1 MGILNDLV
9 KMDFMKQ
16 GSGAINDL
24 MAYNNYQNDME
35 RMAQINELITK
46 EKNKNFQNFIQ
57 GGQKNPAIYGS
68 QAGQMQPQNT
78 PQVGGSTTQPQNL
91 GTGQQPQSGSTLN
104 PAMLNQ
110 MLQSIYL
117 PQTINAI
124 ANNPT
129 QQPTPQGGNAPVS
142 TNTGTTTP
150 QTIQQGGGTPP
161 QQAGVYPQNRVLSE
175 DLLRVVLPGG
185 VDKTDYY
192 KLLAGQDYSNNKMMS
207 QLLTGG
213 NPWVHLQ
220 GGYDHLYDNMTKQD
234 EGMRKVIEPKQFS
247 VGDKVYERDQ
257 HGVITQVAGV
267 PPKLDPEIEKL
278 KQDKL
283 PKKTKFAAF
292 TTTPKVGDT
301 EFIVTHWQEVD
312 EKGNPVFIKDPV
324 TGKDIPKIIEQTD
337 INGNPYH
344 PSDDG
349 SGRRLDF
356 QEKERRLYPNL
367 SKVEDNF
374 KQIQKIKPTQV
385 IDKDGKPT
393 GEWEYRV
400 ETKDGSGKY
409 RAFKTQEELLRYAF
423 ENTEKEFFEA
433 NEVLEK
439 HYGRDGT
446 VKVNGKPLLTEM
458 VNSLERLLRQNKGR
472 LDELNPGTG
481 NKKRYDL
488 VNDIIDKVYADKI
501 PTKDIENL
509 RLWLKAKML
518 NGDLGL

>member
-16 GSGAINDL
+16 GSGAVNDL
-24 MAYNNYQNDME
+24 VAYNNYQDSMKQLGELQSLYSQKKMVQLDNL
-35 RMAQINELITK
+35 IN
-46 EKNKNFQNFIQ
+46 QNPQ
-57 GGQKNPAIYGS
+57 NPAFSPTGGYPPS
-68 QAGQMQPQNT
+68 VNSGQNMTNVNQNT
-78 PQVGGSTTQPQNL
+78 GANQQGSGALDPFLLQQIMSGNMNS
-91 GTGQQPQSGSTLN
+91 GTVKALMP
-104 PAMLNQ
+104 
-110 MLQSIYL
+110 
-117 PQTINAI
+117 
-124 ANNPT
+124 PT
-129 QQPTPQGGNAPVS
+129 QQNTTVNQNPT
-142 TNTGTTTP
+142 
-150 QTIQQGGGTPP
+150 TPP
-161 QQAGVYPQNRVLSE
+161 QVQPNIQPQPNAGGNPPANQAGIYREGGVLSE
-175 DLLRVVLPGG
+175 DLLRAVLPGG
-185 VDKTDYY
+185 VDKSKYY
-192 KLLAGQDYSNNKMMS
+192 KTLARQDNTNNQMFADLMKEVN
-207 QLLTGG
+207 
-213 NPWVHLQ
+213 NPWMQ
-220 GGYDHLYDNMTKQD
+220 INGTYDNVYKNFTDQD
-234 EGMRKVIEPKQFS
+234 TEMRKEIKPTLTVA
-247 VGDKVYERDQ
+247 GDKGYENYM
-257 HGVITQVAGV
+257 GVNRQVFGM

-393 GEWEYRV
+393 GKWEYRV

-409 RAFKTQEELLRYAF
+409 RAFKTQEELLKYAF

-439 HYGRDGT
+439 HYGREGT